1 MFCQLTNDKIVPELI
16 KVDFGFVKMI

>member
-1 MFCQLTNDKIVPELI
+1 MFCQLTNDKIVPELL